1 MILPRNFVFY
11 VCLRPCLYCVEIGL
25 EGPHQSLR
33 LDPTLQTG
41 RLGNAKEDVS
51 AYFGLKSASERIK
64 LIWIMLLS
72 FLIAFLLGP
81 TLSYHFFLIQLMS

>member
-1 MILPRNFVFY
+1 MILPRNFVFD
-11 VCLRPCLYCVEIGL
+11 VCLRPCLYCVKIGL
-25 EGPHQSLR
+25 EGPHQSVR

-51 AYFGLKSASERIK
+51 AYFGLKSASERVK

-72 FLIAFLLGP
+72 LLIAFLGGQ
-81 TLSYHFFLIQLMS
+81 H